1 MFTTC
6 EIKQLPAQP
15 ALSVRGRAA
24 VQNLPVLIG
33 QTCERLIG
41 HMQALGEAPS
51 GDLFVTYYNMDMQN
65 LDVEIGFTLSK
76 PLPGKE
82 DIQSVMIPAGLAA
95 TCTYT
100 GPYEKMAP
108 AYEALNACIK
118 ENGREATGI
127 AYEYYLNGPPE
138 TPPEEYQTRIVL
150 PLKTPV

>member
-1 MFTTC
+1 MFTAC

-33 QTCERLIG
+33 QTHDRLIS
-41 HMQALGEAPS
+41 HLQALREAPA
-51 GDLFVTYYNMDMQN
+51 GDLFVAYYNMDMQD

-76 PLPGKE
+76 SLPGKE
-82 DIQSVMIPAGLAA
+82 DIQSVTIPAGMAA
-95 TCTYT
+95 TCVYT

-108 AYEALNACIK
+108 VYEALNACIK
-118 ENGREATGI
+118 ENGCEASGI
-127 AYEYYLNGPPE
+127 AYEFYLNSPLE